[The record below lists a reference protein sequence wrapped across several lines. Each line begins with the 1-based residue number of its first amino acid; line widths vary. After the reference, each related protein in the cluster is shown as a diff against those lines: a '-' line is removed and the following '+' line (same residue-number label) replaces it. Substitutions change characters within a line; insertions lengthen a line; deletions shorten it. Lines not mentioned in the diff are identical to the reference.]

1 MMDGPERETCVRI
14 TDIDS
19 VSQMN
24 PGQYLSK
31 DDTGLTLSLSA
42 KQAAPLAKGMCG
54 ILVHNGSVFVVFV
67 AE

>member
-42 KQAAPLAKGMCG
+42 KQAAPDRKSTRLNSS
-54 ILVHNGSVFVVFV
+54 H
-67 AE
+67 